1 MSLLT
6 GVIIGTLAVCTW
18 QVIQLTR
25 RVEKLEDAQNKPSTS
40 PENQTQPPSPSN
52 DNLSG

>member
-6 GVIIGTLAVCTW
+6 GIIIGTLAVCTW

-40 PENQTQPPSPSN
+40 PENKIQPPSSSN
-52 DNLSG
+52 DNSSG